1 MAVGVTLLHSFWTTS
16 KALPKTFSS
25 WTQRVLFLD
34 KEIHFLDSCI
44 LSIPNPLHH
53 PTISISPRSLVLH
66 YHWGA
71 STLNNTHAYCCLS
84 TFKTPGFCPYLQR
97 KKSTLE
103 KVKNLGSI
111 LHHPP
116 PTPSKKNS
124 LFLYLEEFYIVV
136 VDAGGSFHKYACA
149 IGEYTPKMPSRLIYP
164 HGTWRKLYTFADTH
178 AQKTYGSLNK
188 SNSLLYLC
196 GRWQW
201 IRFQIRMSIIETKAA
216 VFFKE
221 IQPTFGGGGWW
232 DTTSEDVFSYKDLN
246 F

>member
-1 MAVGVTLLHSFWTTS
+1 MYHKEETLYYYIASCSSWAWWWGWRCYIHFELLVWTTT
-16 KALPKTFSS
+16 L

-44 LSIPNPLHH
+44 LSIPNLLHH

-124 LFLYLEEFYIVV
+124 LFLYLEEFSIVV

-149 IGEYTPKMPSRLIYP
+149 IGE
-164 HGTWRKLYTFADTH
+164 
-178 AQKTYGSLNK
+178 
-188 SNSLLYLC
+188 
-196 GRWQW
+196 
-201 IRFQIRMSIIETKAA
+201 
-216 VFFKE
+216 
-221 IQPTFGGGGWW
+221 
-232 DTTSEDVFSYKDLN
+232 
-246 F
+246 